1 MLYGVQ
7 YVSNKNGQIT
17 AVQVSIEEWEFIKSK
32 SPDIEL
38 NLSLPEW
45 QTELISKRLASI
57 KKNPERVK
65 PIAGLLKEL
74 DRIEE

>member
-38 NLSLPEW
+38 NLSLPVW
-45 QTELISKRLASI
+45 QTETIGKRLAC
-57 KKNPERVK
+57 RVLFYSYLGCNLY
-65 PIAGLLKEL
+65 IS
-74 DRIEE
+74 